1 MDIKKVKLSHKNKVS
16 DGIERFSNVSTIV
29 YGYVENKYN
38 ENKHDDNYNIN
49 NNSNNNYNNYD
60 YDTFVWTKEI
70 LEPSEVKIW
79 INTIKNEMENG
90 KNIYNMARLYRIDDY
105 VELRQYAEKHDI
117 EFFDCS
123 NPNRFDELKE
133 YAEMGLNGI
142 NSKII
147 TIMGTGRQSGKF
159 TTSMI
164 LKEKLE
170 KYFKIGTVGTEP
182 QSKLCG
188 IDEMVI
194 PQPIPSCHVSPA
206 IFGAVKK
213 VDLKNNNLIIVSGQ
227 TGIFSNP
234 LEVGTG
240 RGGGIISLSILLG
253 SKPDY
258 VILASNTVDI
268 EYIKKNINA
277 IELLS
282 GSRVIG
288 ITIND
293 KNLNLNKNNTE
304 DLLNNI
310 SSKLNIPVANVIT
323 GTNLDEFVEY
333 VRYKL
338 K

>member
-16 DGIERFSNVSTIV
+16 DGIERFSNISIMG
-29 YGYVENKYN
+29 YGYVENKHN
-38 ENKHDDNYNIN
+38 DNYNK
-49 NNSNNNYNNYD
+49 NSNNCSNYD
-60 YDTFVWTKEI
+60 YDTFIWTKEI
-70 LEPSEVKIW
+70 LEPLEVKIW

-105 VELRQYAEKHDI
+105 AELRQYAEKNDI

-213 VDLKNNNLIIVSGQ
+213 VDLKNNDLIIVSGQ

-282 GSRVIG
+282 DSKVIG

-323 GTNLDEFVEY
+323 GTNLDEFIEY